1 MSLNENLGAYAL
13 HVWIFFFY
21 CSAKI
26 LTGLSSSG
34 LLDLEDVASLSSLF
48 APKNALLLPFSLFF
62 LLCIALILLDP
73 AESVSA
79 TFGVPVDEFFELSTL
94 RFPLEEARE
103 LRPPNLGLLV
113 TSKLRLLKLAC
124 LFVLGDPGK
133 LALISSSSLSIRYAI
148 FGIVI
153 ELNDNFGL
161 TIN

>member
-1 MSLNENLGAYAL
+1 MSLNENLGGYAL
-13 HVWIFFFY
+13 QVSIFFFY

-62 LLCIALILLDP
+62 LVCLCIALILFDP

-79 TFGVPVDEFFELSTL
+79 TFGVPEDEFFELSTL
-94 RFPLEEARE
+94 RLPLEEVRE
-103 LRPPNLGLLV
+103 LSPPNLGLLV
-113 TSKLRLLKLAC
+113 YSILRLLTLAC

-133 LALISSSSLSIRYAI
+133 LALISLSSLSIRYDI
-148 FGIVI
+148 FRY
-153 ELNDNFGL
+153 NN
-161 TIN
+161 